1 MSYFFLSRA
10 EDDDDFFIE
19 RFFADLSTEVRNRAE
34 VVRPDEVGFLD
45 TPPDGGPRWSTDIS
59 RALTTCQTFVAL
71 CSGRYFLSDRCGRA
85 WGVFADRLRRHEL
98 ATGVRVPALIPV
110 VWSSDGLP
118 PDAFEHDGLDL
129 VPHRTPGD
137 EDLRVLLRV
146 RSNRIEYRAFVTSLA
161 RRVVEVAQAYRLPP
175 APIGTDLD
183 AARNVFELN
192 PRWVGATE
200 KPRTVHFVV
209 AAGTRAQMQTVRAD
223 THFYGDRPEDWAPF
237 APAATQPLAVFARGA
252 AAQRMLAPDVVSL
265 DLLHDRVSVA
275 RERNDIVVVLVDAWA
290 TRLDSFRSSLADL
303 AKYDD
308 DRVAVLVT
316 ASADD
321 PETARHRDELRV
333 AVAQTLAD
341 RSGRDALTGLDVT
354 SVKGFTEILGGL
366 LAEAQRRLYHSGH
379 VFRRAAARPVRS
391 RPILGGP

>member
-10 EDDDDFFIE
+10 EDDDELFIE
-19 RFFADLSTEVRNRAE
+19 RFFADLSAEVRTRAE
-34 VVRPDEVGFLD
+34 AVRADDVGFLD
-45 TPPDGGPRWSTDIS
+45 TPPDGGPRWSGDIS

-85 WGVFADRLRRHEL
+85 WGVFADRLHRHEV

-118 PDAFEHDGLDL
+118 PDAFEPDGLDL
-129 VPHRTPGD
+129 QPHRTPGD

-161 RRVVEVAQAYRLPP
+161 RRVVEVAQAYRLPA
-175 APIGTDLD
+175 APDGTDLA

-192 PRWVGATE
+192 PRWVGAAE
-200 KPRTVHFVV
+200 KPRRVHFVV

-223 THFYGDRPEDWAPF
+223 THVYGDRPEDWAPF
-237 APAATQPLAVFARGA
+237 APATTQPLVALARGA
-252 AAQRMLAPDVVSL
+252 AAKRLLAPDVVPL

-290 TRLDSFRSSLADL
+290 TRVDPFRSSLADL
-303 AKYDD
+303 AKYNDE
-308 DRVAVLVT
+308 RVAVLVT

-321 PETARHRDELRV
+321 PETAGNRDELRA
-333 AVAQTLAD
+333 AVAETFAD
-341 RSGRDALTGLDVT
+341 RSGRDALTSLDVT
-354 SVKGFTEILGGL
+354 SVKGFTETLGGM
-366 LAEAQRRLYHSGH
+366 LAEAQGRLYHSGQ
-379 VFRRAAARPVRS
+379 VYRRPATKSVRS